1 MELGLQ
7 MKSMKLLFVEMLVL
21 QILSQ
26 ILVEIIKNGYGDAL
40 EDMAQYTI
48 YLSAFFTFSFASN
61 MFLHV
66 RLKKRKCPFTKYFYS
81 DRKLNSV

>member
-7 MKSMKLLFVEMLVL
+7 MESRKLLFVEMSVL
-21 QILSQ
+21 QILSH

-40 EDMAQYTI
+40 VDMAQYTV
-48 YLSAFFTFSFASN
+48 YLSAFFTFYFASN

-66 RLKKRKCPFTKYFYS
+66 RLKKRKYPFTKYFYS